1 MENNRPK
8 YTDPKE
14 YAIIK
19 SVYFDKDLRPKEDT
33 DPIERLER
41 MESKQRNINNNSR

>member
-8 YTDPKE
+8 LTDPAE
-14 YAIIK
+14 FALMRSI
-19 SVYFDKDLRPKEDT
+19 YFKDRPSNEEV

-41 MESKQRNINNNSR
+41 MESKARHNNKSSR